1 MLTRDYLIESI
12 DSFLKAA
19 SSPGTKE
26 RVTTTSFGVK
36 VVSNP
41 NLIPRLRAGGD
52 VTTLT
57 YDRCIDYMERW
68 YQRNGYYDEE
78 EPTS

>member
-1 MLTRDYLIESI
+1 MSTRIFLIESI
-12 DSFLKAA
+12 DAFLKVT

-36 VVSNP
+36 VTSNP

-52 VTTLT
+52 VTTAT

-68 YQRNGYYDEE
+68 YQRNGYYNDNN
-78 EPTS
+78 